1 MRRLLV
7 TGASGILGRNLARMA
22 IQQDWDVYGTYFT
35 NPPPLLG
42 QWLQVDVGD
51 RGAVV
56 DMVRQ
61 IQPTAVVH
69 TAFRQHREAMWA
81 TTAEAAAFVDS
92 CATPF
97 GTTILVTQY
106 QKRKFDPQSRFKRQS
121 DILLRQRRLRVLGGV

>member
-81 TTAEAAAFVDS
+81 ATAEAAAFVAQ
-92 CATPF
+92 AT
-97 GTTILVTQY
+97 
-106 QKRKFDPQSRFKRQS
+106 RA
-121 DILLRQRRLRVLGGV
+121 